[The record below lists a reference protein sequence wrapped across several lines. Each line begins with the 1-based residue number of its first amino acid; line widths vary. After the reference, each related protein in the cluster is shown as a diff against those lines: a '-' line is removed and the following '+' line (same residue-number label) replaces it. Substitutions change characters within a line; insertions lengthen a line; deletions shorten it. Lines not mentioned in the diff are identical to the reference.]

1 MTKPEHPRAD
11 EAAVDLMDAFE
22 RDFRDL
28 FTAPEPKAN
37 DAIEQD
43 EARAPAI
50 ARREARLDQTLRETF
65 PASDALPVNP
75 GPLETK

>member
-1 MTKPEHPRAD
+1 MKTEHPRAD

-22 RDFRDL
+22 RDFRDF
-28 FTAPEPKAN
+28 FTAPEAQAN

-43 EARAPAI
+43 EARAPAT
-50 ARREARLDQTLRETF
+50 ARRENRLDETLRETF

-75 GPLETK
+75 GPLEVKR